1 MIIVIIIIFFM
12 ITMMMSL
19 SDCVCILYSL
29 KIYNPLNF
37 ARWTIC
43 NQDDNDED
51 DDEDEDDVEDED
63 DRNTFDGQIALGS
76 LAGSRSVT
84 RNLSIKN
91 VGC

>member
-1 MIIVIIIIFFM
+1 MGKSGGP
-12 ITMMMSL
+12 T
-19 SDCVCILYSL
+19 
-29 KIYNPLNF
+29 LN
-37 ARWTIC
+37 AG
-43 NQDDNDED
+43 D
-51 DDEDEDDVEDED
+51 DDEEDEDDGEDED